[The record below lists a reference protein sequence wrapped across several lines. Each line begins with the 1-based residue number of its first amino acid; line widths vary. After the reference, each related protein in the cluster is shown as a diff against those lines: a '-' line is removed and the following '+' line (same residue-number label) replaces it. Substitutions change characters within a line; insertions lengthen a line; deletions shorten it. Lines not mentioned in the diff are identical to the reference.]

1 MRYHHVGQGQSGN
14 ETQRR
19 REELLYP
26 GEIEVEGE
34 GEKAE
39 ESEGGNN
46 GEIQRNSDPTRREHL
61 ATQLKVLPRV
71 PAYEP
76 YRESSE
82 RRKEHPSDETHESLQ
97 GFRAVIPSLLERDQK
112 RYRQERGDDVRDGL
126 KVRGDAR
133 EEVLRYEVPHINL
146 SFVSMQADRQKDG
159 AYPERGADQGGGRCG
174 GMSLS
179 LRKVERRDKKE

>member
-1 MRYHHVGQGQSGN
+1 MRHYHVGQGQSGN

-26 GEIEVEGE
+26 RKIEVERE
-34 GEKAE
+34 GQKPE
-39 ESEGGNN
+39 ESECGNKR
-46 GEIQRNSDPTRREHL
+46 EIQRNSNSTRGEHL

-76 YRESSE
+76 HRESSE
-82 RRKEHPSDETHESLQ
+82 GRKDDPSDETQESLQ
-97 GFRAVIPSLLERDQK
+97 GFRAVIPSLLEREQK
-112 RYRQERGDDVRDGL
+112 RYRHDYGDDARDDL
-126 KVRGDAR
+126 QVRGDAR
-133 EEVLRYEVPHINL
+133 EDILRYEVPHVVL
-146 SFVSMQADRQKDG
+146 SVVSMQTDRQKDG

-174 GMSLS
+174 CIDLS